1 MRDIAVTARRSKVG
15 GRKRGPQLTID
26 LSSIAR
32 SLQPAAI
39 LAITNK
45 LLKQVN
51 TQPRRPRRE
60 RRSMN
65 G

>member
-1 MRDIAVTARRSKVG
+1 MN
-15 GRKRGPQLTID
+15 ID
-26 LSSIAR
+26 LSNIAR
-32 SLQPAAI
+32 RLQPAAI
-39 LAITNK
+39 LAITSK
-45 LLKQVN
+45 LLKPVN

>member
-1 MRDIAVTARRSKVG
+1 MN
-15 GRKRGPQLTID
+15 ID
-26 LSSIAR
+26 LSTIAR
-32 SLQPAAI
+32 TLQPAAI

-45 LLKQVN
+45 LLKQVS
-51 TQPRRPRRE
+51 TTPRRPRRE

>member
-1 MRDIAVTARRSKVG
+1 M
-15 GRKRGPQLTID
+15 TID

-32 SLQPAAI
+32 SLQPQAI
-39 LAITNK
+39 LAITSK
-45 LLKQVN
+45 LLKQANVR
-51 TQPRRPRRE
+51 PRRPRRE

>member
-1 MRDIAVTARRSKVG
+1 MN
-15 GRKRGPQLTID
+15 ID

-39 LAITNK
+39 LAITSK
-45 LLKQVN
+45 LLKPVT

>member
-1 MRDIAVTARRSKVG
+1 M
-15 GRKRGPQLTID
+15 TID

-39 LAITNK
+39 LAITSK
-45 LLKQVN
+45 LLKPVN
-51 TQPRRPRRE
+51 VQRRRPRRE

>member
-1 MRDIAVTARRSKVG
+1 MN
-15 GRKRGPQLTID
+15 ID
-26 LSSIAR
+26 LSTIAR
-32 SLQPAAI
+32 TLQPAAI
-39 LAITNK
+39 LAITTK

-51 TQPRRPRRE
+51 STPRRPRRE

>member
-1 MRDIAVTARRSKVG
+1 MN
-15 GRKRGPQLTID
+15 ID
-26 LSSIAR
+26 LSTIAR
-32 SLQPAAI
+32 TLQPAAI
-39 LAITNK
+39 LAITTK

-51 TQPRRPRRE
+51 TQSRRPQQPRRE

>member
-1 MRDIAVTARRSKVG
+1 MN
-15 GRKRGPQLTID
+15 ID
-26 LSSIAR
+26 LSTIAR
-32 SLQPAAI
+32 TLQPAAI
-39 LAITNK
+39 LAITTK

-51 TQPRRPRRE
+51 PTPRRQRRE

>member
-1 MRDIAVTARRSKVG
+1 MN
-15 GRKRGPQLTID
+15 ID
-26 LSSIAR
+26 LSTIAR
-32 SLQPAAI
+32 TLQPAAI

-45 LLKQVN
+45 LLKQVS
-51 TQPRRPRRE
+51 TQPRWPRRPRRE

>member
-1 MRDIAVTARRSKVG
+1 M
-15 GRKRGPQLTID
+15 TID

-39 LAITNK
+39 LAITSK
-45 LLKQVN
+45 LIKQVN
-51 TQPRRPRRE
+51 TTQPRRPRRE

>member
-1 MRDIAVTARRSKVG
+1 MN
-15 GRKRGPQLTID
+15 ID

-39 LAITNK
+39 LAITNR
-45 LLKQVN
+45 LIKQVS

>member
-1 MRDIAVTARRSKVG
+1 MN
-15 GRKRGPQLTID
+15 ID

-32 SLQPAAI
+32 RLQPTAI
-39 LAITNK
+39 LAITSK
-45 LLKQVN
+45 FLKRAN
-51 TQPRRPRRE
+51 TQSRRQRRE

>member
-1 MRDIAVTARRSKVG
+1 MN
-15 GRKRGPQLTID
+15 ID

-39 LAITNK
+39 LAITSK

-51 TQPRRPRRE
+51 TTQPRRPRRE

>member
-1 MRDIAVTARRSKVG
+1 MN
-15 GRKRGPQLTID
+15 ID

-32 SLQPAAI
+32 RLQPAAI
-39 LAITNK
+39 LAITSK
-45 LLKQVN
+45 LLKPVN
-51 TQPRRPRRE
+51 SQPRRPRRE